1 MAAPDAPVVEPEV
14 EEHEA
19 RPLATYSD
27 YDTEE
32 WAKHQRGGRG
42 GGSVGSS
49 DSDVEVYWGPSA
61 RVVQWTQARTQ
72 QWALLA
78 VGVPELE
85 AAKVNL
91 DGAALVCFP
100 LDPTTKLEERLL
112 AARVEEGATRAI
124 AAAYQAQQWT
134 ICTEVRAAFPP
145 PSPIRPLP
153 FGHACW
159 CVSCAAFV
167 AQVVR
172 KWSEEHVYRWATD
185 VLGLCHQDAQ
195 LLGTWCGVILAN
207 ADAEDV
213 PNGMSPPAAARLADV
228 LASKNWGLS

>member
-27 YDTEE
+27 HDTEE

-85 AAKVNL
+85 AAKVDL

-134 ICTEVRAAFPP
+134 ICTEVRAAFPLP
-145 PSPIRPLP
+145 PVPYARSLSDTRAGVFHVPHSWRR
-153 FGHACW
+153 W
-159 CVSCAAFV
+159 CVSGARSTYTGGQPTCLGFAT
-167 AQVVR
+167 R
-172 KWSEEHVYRWATD
+172 THSCWARGA
-185 VLGLCHQDAQ
+185 VSS
-195 LLGTWCGVILAN
+195 
-207 ADAEDV
+207 
-213 PNGMSPPAAARLADV
+213 SPTLMRRTCPTGCRPQQQRGWRTCLRPRTGA
-228 LASKNWGLS
+228 